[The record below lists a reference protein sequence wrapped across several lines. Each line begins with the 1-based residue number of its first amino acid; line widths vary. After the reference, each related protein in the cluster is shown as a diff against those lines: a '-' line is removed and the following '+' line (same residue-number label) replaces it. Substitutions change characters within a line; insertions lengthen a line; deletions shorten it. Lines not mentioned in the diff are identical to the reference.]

1 MISLQKSINKSI
13 LKKHIRNNDMC
24 GRKLHQQDKWMRDL
38 NEYHEPKSRRCAHF
52 TPVFPSVLLFMGI

>member
-13 LKKHIRNNDMC
+13 LKNILEITMC
-24 GRKLHQQDKWMRDL
+24 GRKLHQQDKWIRDL